1 MVQLATPSRKQYVPI
16 STRKSLIRHLRWAMS
31 LELSTIPP
39 YLTAMYSLQDATG
52 DAYQVIKSVVIEEM
66 LHLTLVCN
74 LMVSVGGEPRFDAKT
89 VPEYPTYIPHHAAG
103 GPFISLQP
111 LSTSVVEGTFCTIE
125 APSNQSVPVAEG
137 NDFETIGQF
146 YMAIL
151 DGFERLHARLGPELF
166 VDTGAKQ
173 LSQKQYFGG
182 GGGRVV
188 VVDDLASARRAI
200 EEIVAQGEGAR
211 PWSQNSGSEPYGGRF
226 HYGTRPDGTYGPILG
241 PGAEPSHYQRFVELV
256 DGTASIGATWP
267 MQTNIKADQIADKSL
282 RRLAKVFDG
291 AYTLLL
297 RCIEAAYRGPEAQR
311 LFFEGAV
318 PLMHGV
324 LPALARTLM
333 QTPLDPRTGGLGPNA
348 GPAFGLVDTT
358 PDPRDLAKTLQ
369 KLAATPP
376 AGSATSAA
384 SAWRASL
391 GSLATQLTALPRL
404 SKG

>member
-52 DAYQVIKSVVIEEM
+52 DDYQVVKSVVIEEM

-74 LMVSVGGEPRFDAKT
+74 LMVSVGGEPRFDAKS

-103 GPFISLQP
+103 GPYISLQP
-111 LSTSVVEGTFCTIE
+111 LSTSVVQDTFCAIE
-125 APSNQSVPVAEG
+125 APSNQSTPAAEG
-137 NDFETIGQF
+137 NHFETIGQF

-151 DGFERLHARLGPELF
+151 EGFERLHAELGDALF
-166 VDTGAKQ
+166 VDTGQKQ

-182 GGGRVV
+182 GGGRVFV
-188 VVDDLASARRAI
+188 VRDLPSAKRAI
-200 EEIVAQGEGAR
+200 GEIVAQGEGAR
-211 PWSQNSGSEPYGGRF
+211 PWSQNDGAEPYGGRF

-241 PGAEPSHYQRFVELV
+241 PGAEPSHYQRFVELT
-256 DGTASIGATWP
+256 DGTAPIGATWP
-267 MQTNIKADQIADKSL
+267 MQTNIKPDQIADKSL
-282 RRLAKVFDG
+282 RRLAEVFDG

-297 RCIEAAYRGPEAQR
+297 RSIEASYRGLGQQR
-311 LFFEGAV
+311 LFFEAAV

-333 QTPLDPRTGGLGPNA
+333 QTPLDPNTGALGPNA
-348 GPAFGLVDTT
+348 GPAFGLVSKT
-358 PDPRDLAKTLQ
+358 PKPADLAKSLQ
-369 KLAATPP
+369 KLAAAPP
-376 AGSATSAA
+376 TGSAA
-384 SAWRASL
+384 SAVTAWRTSL
-391 GSLATQLTALPRL
+391 EALAAQLAALPRPPR
-404 SKG
+404 G